1 MKCHKPC
8 ATSNLKRHKLCVIFM
23 QLSCQPIS
31 LKEQKNNVTAMFL
44 FQINIY
50 LSFRYLSGLLSEEQC
65 KARDARRK
73 AKQRYTQ
80 NVHEGSSEKKPA
92 LNPECSNSNS
102 GEGIE
107 TKAQSPPEVKFA
119 STLSPYAIID
129 SRPIQSVCEDTRK
142 LIEKLVKLQDK
153 FEFPEESKVNDAIV
167 SINMHLG
174 FCNSN

>member
-1 MKCHKPC
+1 M
-8 ATSNLKRHKLCVIFM
+8 
-23 QLSCQPIS
+23 S
-31 LKEQKNNVTAMFL
+31 LKEEGCHRFFFISN
-44 FQINIY
+44 NIY
-50 LSFRYLSGLLSEEQC
+50 LSLRYFSGLLSEEQC

-153 FEFPEESKVNDAIV
+153 FEFPEESKVNNAIV

-174 FCNSN
+174 FFNIN

>member
-1 MKCHKPC
+1 M
-8 ATSNLKRHKLCVIFM
+8 
-23 QLSCQPIS
+23 
-31 LKEQKNNVTAMFL
+31 
-44 FQINIY
+44 
-50 LSFRYLSGLLSEEQC
+50 SFCYFSGLLSEEQC

-153 FEFPEESKVNDAIV
+153 FEFPEESKVNNAIV
-167 SINMHLG
+167 SINMHFRVFQHQLVNYSCFSHC
-174 FCNSN
+174 FCAYNHGLVMEKACTESCFDS

>member
-1 MKCHKPC
+1 M
-8 ATSNLKRHKLCVIFM
+8 
-23 QLSCQPIS
+23 S
-31 LKEQKNNVTAMFL
+31 LKEEGCHNFFFISN
-44 FQINIY
+44 NIY
-50 LSFRYLSGLLSEEQC
+50 LSFCYFSGLLSEEQC

-153 FEFPEESKVNDAIV
+153 FEFPEESKVNNAIV

-174 FCNSN
+174 FFNINLSTTVVSVIVFVHTIMA